1 MNYRQRMI
9 PYVLLQAGMICTL
22 IYALNVVSGWT
33 AVLVIFVLFGLMFL
47 VALLLFGEIIN
58 WQDNTDFWWDYQH
71 G

>member
-1 MNYRQRMI
+1 
-9 PYVLLQAGMICTL
+9 MICTL